1 MATYK
6 NWLTR
11 ADGTP
16 ILGAQACLYNKEG
29 VRLDVDITEEEGLFY
44 FLNVA
49 TGHYQVRFFGLD
61 LTEADWWEIDVIDE
75 LPTGS
80 GIVYDPIIFTTY
92 PNITVSEGDTRISEK
107 GEITQALYTIDD
119 VDTTQGK
126 VAQASIYIRQ
136 DGTFEWKLL
145 DNLNLD
151 YGSSNT
157 DLTISTIT
165 GMSEIEL
172 TDKPTLYHFKAEFF
186 NPVGE
191 IALLDE
197 VIVSPITSNLFNGI
211 NDVGEYIGVTNLI
224 AQNIVLAKDEQYYTC
239 PTEELLLTWDQM
251 KTVSSSTQ
259 FYNALGQPVTL
270 TSNELRNITGY
281 VVFMFISNSGKPS
294 SYPWPYPTSD
304 IYGTWYYINN
314 VPTNRTM
321 VRLPKSKFC
330 QVWVGFKT
338 IKTDDTSVIDK
349 LEVTF

>member
-16 ILGAQACLYNKEG
+16 IMGAQACLYNKEG

-61 LTEADWWEIDVIDE
+61 LTEADWWEIDVVDE

-119 VDTTQGK
+119 IDTTQGK

-157 DLTISTIT
+157 DLTLSTIT

-172 TDKPTLYHFKAEFF
+172 TDKPTLYYFKAEFF

-191 IALLDE
+191 IAVLNED
-197 VIVSPITSNLFNGI
+197 VVHPTTSNLFNGI
-211 NDVGEYIGVTNLI
+211 NDISEYVGVTNLI
-224 AQNIVLAKDEQYYTC
+224 AQNVVLEQNEFYYTC
-239 PTEELLLTWDQM
+239 PTEELILTWDNM
-251 KTVSSSTQ
+251 KTKYPIPQ
-259 FYNALGQPVTL
+259 LYNALGQSVSITA
-270 TSNELRNITGY
+270 SDLRNINGCLLYTSPSPRDRTRSR
-281 VVFMFISNSGKPS
+281 MPS
-294 SYPWPYPTSD
+294 SA
-304 IYGTWYYINN
+304 
-314 VPTNRTM
+314 
-321 VRLPKSKFC
+321 
-330 QVWVGFKT
+330 
-338 IKTDDTSVIDK
+338 
-349 LEVTF
+349 